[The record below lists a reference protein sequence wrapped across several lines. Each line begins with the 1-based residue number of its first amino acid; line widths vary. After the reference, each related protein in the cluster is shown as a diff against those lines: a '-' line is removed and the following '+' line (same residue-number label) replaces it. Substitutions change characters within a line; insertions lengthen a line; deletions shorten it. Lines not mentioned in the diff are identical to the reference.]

1 MGCVGSEIQ
10 RSKPT
15 LRAEKYGEANTFGG
29 AGKPGQKFRNKE
41 GREGEIESLAN
52 RIVDCVKCGYIL
64 YILKR
69 CHVNLL
75 ARSFSFYKTLILL
88 WDDWRSDHLI
98 MCKHLVYLPN
108 LPAAMW
114 PQSALSLLLLYKPR
128 RSAKSQKAS
137 TLTHRTRH

>member
-52 RIVDCVKCGYIL
+52 RIVNCVIL
-64 YILKR
+64 IFLNGAMLI
-69 CHVNLL
+69 CLL
-75 ARSFSFYKTLILL
+75 GVSVFTTL
-88 WDDWRSDHLI
+88 
-98 MCKHLVYLPN
+98 
-108 LPAAMW
+108 
-114 PQSALSLLLLYKPR
+114 
-128 RSAKSQKAS
+128 
-137 TLTHRTRH
+137 

>member
-52 RIVDCVKCGYIL
+52 RIVNCVGDE
-64 YILKR
+64 
-69 CHVNLL
+69 
-75 ARSFSFYKTLILL
+75 
-88 WDDWRSDHLI
+88 DDDDF
-98 MCKHLVYLPN
+98 VEN
-108 LPAAMW
+108 DN
-114 PQSALSLLLLYKPR
+114 
-128 RSAKSQKAS
+128 
-137 TLTHRTRH
+137 